1 MDVELGVA
9 LKMSPNGLNWVRTC
23 FVATHLANCWCCINL
38 TPVIQFGR
46 SWDIVRLYPALM
58 RTRISAMPLLA
69 VLDPPPPL
77 STANK
82 HLNEH
87 THLWFYQHQD
97 VLQAQK
103 LKKRLQGNS
112 CLKSR
117 PPLCS
122 KLSLFALQP
131 VHRRGGPATSIRLS
145 NLPSPTHPWALRSPP
160 CSFVLCVFV
169 SVSVFLY

>member
-23 FVATHLANCWCCINL
+23 FVPTHLANCWCCINL

-46 SWDIVRLYPALM
+46 RRRHCATGSSANEDSYQCDAI
-58 RTRISAMPLLA
+58 ISSASSSPL
-69 VLDPPPPL
+69 L

-97 VLQAQK
+97 VLQAHK
-103 LKKRLQGNS
+103 LKKAFARQPVFKIS
-112 CLKSR
+112 PAPMFKA
-117 PPLCS
+117 
-122 KLSLFALQP
+122 LSLCITVCA
-131 VHRRGGPATSIRLS
+131 
-145 NLPSPTHPWALRSPP
+145 
-160 CSFVLCVFV
+160 
-169 SVSVFLY
+169 

>member
-23 FVATHLANCWCCINL
+23 FIATHLANCWCCINL

-46 SWDIVRLYPALM
+46 RRRHCATGSSANEDSYQCDAI
-58 RTRISAMPLLA
+58 ISSAGPSPL
-69 VLDPPPPL
+69 L

-82 HLNEH
+82 HLNTH
-87 THLWFYQHQD
+87 THLWFYQHQHQD
-97 VLQAQK
+97 VLQTHK
-103 LKKRLQGNS
+103 LKKRLQGNP

-122 KLSLFALQP
+122 KLSPFALQP
-131 VHRRGGPATSIRLS
+131 VHRRGAQPPPLDFLIS
-145 NLPSPTHPWALRSPP
+145 HPQPILG
-160 CSFVLCVFV
+160 L
-169 SVSVFLY
+169 

>member
-1 MDVELGVA
+1 MTVSSANEDSYQCDA
-9 LKMSPNGLNWVRTC
+9 IISSASSSPL
-23 FVATHLANCWCCINL
+23 
-38 TPVIQFGR
+38 
-46 SWDIVRLYPALM
+46 
-58 RTRISAMPLLA
+58 
-69 VLDPPPPL
+69 L

-97 VLQAQK
+97 VLQAHK
-103 LKKRLQGNS
+103 LKKHLQGNS

-122 KLSLFALQP
+122 KLSPFALQP

-145 NLPSPTHPWALRSPP
+145 NLSSSTHPKAQGTPLA
-160 CSFVLCVFV
+160 VLFCVCL
-169 SVSVFLY
+169 SLSLYILLAFRILHLQQHL